1 MDVPVVVSVMNDEFH
16 EWLDQCPVE
25 FYRINN
31 GKLFNTDGSYHE
43 GASYMF
49 IKDDEENEEDDE

>member
-1 MDVPVVVSVMNDEFH
+1 MEVSVMNDEFH

-31 GKLFNTDGSYHE
+31 GKLFNTDGSYYE